1 MSYDKDLVAAKLR
14 RWEKFLE
21 NYSLPSWDE
30 IPNFGLYMEQVV
42 TLLYEYVDYLPPEL
56 KDEQVVTPSAINNYV
71 RTKVMPEPVKKR
83 YYRIHIAYLIMIC
96 TLKQTLS
103 ISLIQKIIPTGIDE
117 SEVKKIY
124 SAYVSRHG
132 LSSKAFIHIVR
143 LLGADILNHEEENE
157 FVAKDTSDLI
167 FTVALMGGFS
177 KLLADKLI
185 LLEGKDINN
194 GGSIEIEQ
202 GPKD

>member
-1 MSYDKDLVAAKLR
+1 MAYDKDLVAAKLR

-96 TLKQTLS
+96 TLNTVY
-103 ISLIQKIIPTGIDE
+103 ITY
-117 SEVKKIY
+117 SEDY
-124 SAYVSRHG
+124 SYWNR
-132 LSSKAFIHIVR
+132 
-143 LLGADILNHEEENE
+143 
-157 FVAKDTSDLI
+157 
-167 FTVALMGGFS
+167 
-177 KLLADKLI
+177 
-185 LLEGKDINN
+185 
-194 GGSIEIEQ
+194 
-202 GPKD
+202 